1 MVLIH
6 LKKFAIEAFFFFFPF
21 AYSSVVEKKIDNQI
35 ILKLRVPGPRLV
47 QVYENYN
54 VVIQPEK

>member
-6 LKKFAIEAFFFFFPF
+6 LKNLLLRPFFFFPF

>member
-6 LKKFAIEAFFFFFPF
+6 LKKFAIEAFFFPF
-21 AYSSVVEKKIDNQI
+21 AYRSVVEKRIDSQI

-54 VVIQPEK
+54 VVIQPVK